1 MTDGQHLEL
10 LDLLKSHP
18 GKVLLSG
25 YDNDLYNTVLHGWNK
40 AYKNTQAEG
49 GLKRSETLWMNY

>member
-1 MTDGQHLEL
+1 MTDQQHLEL

-25 YDNDLYNTVLHGWNK
+25 YDNDIYDSMLVDWNK
-40 AYKNTQAEG
+40 AYKSTQAEG
-49 GLKRSETLWMNY
+49 GIKRTETLWMNY